1 LGLRLAKQGD
11 VAGARA
17 AYQRAIDSGHAEW
30 APEAAINLGVLLA
43 EQTDVAYLSSLSH
56 LNRLTLA
63 AVAASARAA
72 YQRAIDSGHAEWAPR
87 AAINLGVL
95 LAKQGDVDGAWAA
108 YQRAIDSG
116 HAEWAPKAAASLRR
130 LRWIHAKSLLV
141 NHIRHAG
148 IAVGG

>member
-72 YQRAIDSGHAEWAPR
+72 YQRAIDSGHAEWAP
-87 AAINLGVL
+87 
-95 LAKQGDVDGAWAA
+95 
-108 YQRAIDSG
+108 
-116 HAEWAPKAAASLRR
+116 KAAASLRR